1 MMICKVSS
9 YAFTRWWE
17 RRQSLEESNWHIERI
32 VPEGVNGMVI
42 FVFARF
48 DIMREM
54 HENLTVLI
62 DCGNSTVI
70 KAKKTHVDGIE

>member
-1 MMICKVSS
+1 
-9 YAFTRWWE
+9 
-17 RRQSLEESNWHIERI
+17 
-32 VPEGVNGMVI
+32 MVI